1 MPIVTASAL
10 GLSACGQQY
19 GVVQSYSLEND
30 GTTIVAEIAGCG
42 ESVSRTIVQ
51 GSEAVEL
58 TVANIDDPECTTRMF
73 VDLEEPLGD
82 RDVVDG
88 HTDEAVPAS

>member
-1 MPIVTASAL
+1 MPVVTAAVL

-19 GVVQSYSLEND
+19 GVVESYSLEND

-42 ESVSRTIVQ
+42 DSVSRTIVQ

-58 TVANIDDPECTTRMF
+58 TVADIDDPECTTRMF
-73 VDLEEPLGD
+73 VDLAAPLGE

-88 HTDEAVPAS
+88 HTDEVVPAA